1 MIHIHTHR
9 VFFSAILM
17 TPAEAHAAAA
27 AEGLA
32 LLLAENATGFKHVS
46 RDDRKS
52 KPFQATLKRGDAA
65 PVCAQLGLSE
75 ASYALQ
81 PPEP

>member
-1 MIHIHTHR
+1 
-9 VFFSAILM
+9 M

-27 AEGLA
+27 AEGLT
-32 LLLAENATGFKHVS
+32 LLRAEKNATGFKGVG